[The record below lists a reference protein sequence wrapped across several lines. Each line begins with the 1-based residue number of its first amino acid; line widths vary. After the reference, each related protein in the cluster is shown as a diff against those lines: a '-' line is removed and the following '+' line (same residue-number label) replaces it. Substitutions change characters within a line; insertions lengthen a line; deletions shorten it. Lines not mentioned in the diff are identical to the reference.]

1 VPCKGRL
8 LCRLS
13 HPGFASA
20 LRLLLAG
27 VANSTT
33 TRARREGFKSHPAV
47 VTMKF
52 DTFCSFAEKFVL
64 RPLRNVLVT

>member
-13 HPGFASA
+13 HPEFASA
-20 LRLLLAG
+20 LRLLLPG
-27 VANSTT
+27 EANSTT
-33 TRARREGFKSHPAV
+33 RARSEGLKSHPAV

-52 DTFCSFAEKFVL
+52 DTSRSFPAKFVL
-64 RPLRNVLVT
+64 RPLRNVFVT

>member
-20 LRLLLAG
+20 LRRLLLAG
-27 VANSTT
+27 VANWT
-33 TRARREGFKSHPAV
+33 TRARREGLKSHPAV
-47 VTMKF
+47 VSMKF
-52 DTFCSFAEKFVL
+52 DTFCSFPEKFVL

>member
-1 VPCKGRL
+1 MPCKGRL

-33 TRARREGFKSHPAV
+33 RARREGLKSHPAV
-47 VTMKF
+47 VLMKF
-52 DTFCSFAEKFVL
+52 DTFCSFPAKFVL
-64 RPLRNVLVT
+64 RPLRNGFVT

>member
-33 TRARREGFKSHPAV
+33 RARREGLKSHPAV
-47 VTMKF
+47 VSMKF
-52 DTFCSFAEKFVL
+52 DTSRSFPAKFVL
-64 RPLRNVLVT
+64 RPLRKVLVS